1 MKSKK
6 KIKNNRI
13 KKEKIFIAMDKS
25 CLLNHCLPEYIEYQ
39 EQIPNHYKI
48 GSKSKTNHIK
58 TNHMKTKKNKQIQ
71 IMKSLE
77 KCSKKNCSK

>member
-13 KKEKIFIAMDKS
+13 KKEKKIFVAMDKS
-25 CLLNHCLPEYIEYQ
+25 CLLNHCLPEYLEYQ

-48 GSKSKTNHIK
+48 GSKSRTTHI
-58 TNHMKTKKNKQIQ
+58 KTKKNKQTQ